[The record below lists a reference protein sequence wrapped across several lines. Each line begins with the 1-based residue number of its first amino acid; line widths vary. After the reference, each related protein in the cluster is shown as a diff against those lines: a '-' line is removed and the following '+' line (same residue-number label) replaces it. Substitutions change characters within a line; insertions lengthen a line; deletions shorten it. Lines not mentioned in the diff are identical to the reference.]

1 MSIVQHPNHD
11 PLYSL
16 KQASEY
22 TGISMAHLARLA
34 NSREIPVFRAFKKQG
49 SPIRFRLSA
58 LNAYIRAH
66 ESRVART
73 PRS

>member
-1 MSIVQHPNHD
+1 MSIVHPNHD

-22 TGISMAHLARLA
+22 LGISADRLA
-34 NSREIPVFRAFKKQG
+34 KMANLREIAAVRSVKKQG

-58 LNAYIRAH
+58 LNTWVRAH
-66 ESRVART
+66 ETRTARIC
-73 PRS
+73 